1 MNNISLVLSGTV
13 SGYVNFFVSQEA
25 KSIQKDDLIDFDIRR
40 FMRLSISEKQYS
52 IAFSPLYIAESL
64 YVGCLDTVNRP
75 GLYVFSLIIP
85 RGKKIV
91 SVSNPNSDTAVYDLL
106 NAVYQRFLEK
116 CFIGEMLNPNLVVL
130 MQDYY
135 SDILDEYTLRD
146 DAGQE
151 KVNMNVDLK
160 QINFKIGYVQAQE
173 TDITAY
179 LANPCRKSYEG
190 YAHVAFGANVS
201 PNITEPPEEERL
213 YTVMVTNTNETR
225 QSVKLNEK
233 IIHVEPGIGE
243 KPINEDYTYQEILD
257 NKAENSIKAEVRDS
271 TILLTYNFPEEE
283 LEIKISVKENGRE
296 IPFGEIPL
304 RYKTESSTTPISIY
318 SNPWTFKGKEIAE
331 VTVEDA
337 NKKYIFS
344 PEIIDLTRLSNGAD
358 LCLTAVKREDQVFA
372 PMQNGGMPT
381 TQTGAVPQQGEQ
393 NTPGIQ
399 THGTQMSTAFGATTG
414 LRATNNTFNPEPPK
428 KKGLFNRWW
437 FLLTLLL
444 IVIAGIVLIILHPW
458 SKDDAIDNSPE
469 DPETSEIE
477 YFPAKID
484 INFIVKDK
492 KNKPSDEKPSVKEM
506 PFFVLYNGDVITHN
520 ISYEGNHIIVIDSMT
535 LSQIKDI
542 AINLLAGNYTKTE
555 GNKTIEFSWNTQN
568 LTKIEFDSNHIA
580 KIDVNVSVTDKNN
593 TNQPRSPQKL
603 TLMKEEGFETFPNT
617 GLVIKSLNDTC
628 TTAMYN
634 DPEKISGLKRFI
646 RNKYRN
652 WNNKNEYKVKTFKEM
667 WSDYYNNNKE
677 IAKNKSKDYF
687 IQTKEYTT
695 EKGYDKNYEDLF
707 SEKFVNN

>member
-64 YVGCLDTVNRP
+64 YVGCNDTGNRP

-146 DAGQE
+146 DAGQA

-173 TDITAY
+173 TDIAAY

-344 PEIIDLTRLSNGAD
+344 PEKIDLTRLSNGAD

-458 SKDDAIDNSPE
+458 SKDDAIDNSTE
-469 DPETSEIE
+469 DSETSEIE

-492 KNKPSDEKPSVKEM
+492 KNKPSDEKPSVEDM
-506 PFFVLYNGDVITHN
+506 SFSVLYIGNKMDN

-535 LSQIKDI
+535 LPQIKDI
-542 AINLLAGNYTKTE
+542 AINLLAGNYTKPE
-555 GNKTIEFSWNTQN
+555 DNKTIEFSWNTQN

-580 KIDVNVSVTDKNN
+580 KIDVDVSVNVSAIANTSSPNGNLTTMKESGFEIFPDKEIIKNALKKSITKKDIKGGENFEKEYKMCNEVLRLYREKCKEQISRFVENDTTKITVTYMWKAISTDKNY
-593 TNQPRSPQKL
+593 QQQ
-603 TLMKEEGFETFPNT
+603 MMEWF
-617 GLVIKSLNDTC
+617 
-628 TTAMYN
+628 
-634 DPEKISGLKRFI
+634 KR
-646 RNKYRN
+646 NG
-652 WNNKNEYKVKTFKEM
+652 YK
-667 WSDYYNNNKE
+667 DYY
-677 IAKNKSKDYF
+677 KD
-687 IQTKEYTT
+687 
-695 EKGYDKNYEDLF
+695 
-707 SEKFVNN
+707 